1 MMENGGV
8 SIMIATFEH
17 VQMVEKAEELAKM
30 VWQSELAENYHR
42 CLYNV
47 QQDKEAQELIRAFQ
61 SIKERYD
68 EVQRFGKYHPDY
80 RKVTLETREL
90 KRKVDLHE
98 TIHAFKQAEDEIQK
112 TLDEI
117 SVMIGHSVS
126 QNVKVPTG
134 NPFFDSLSSCGG
146 GCGTGG
152 GCGCKAS

>member
-1 MMENGGV
+1 M
-8 SIMIATFEH
+8 MIATFEH

-30 VWQSELAENYHR
+30 IWQSELAEDYHR
-42 CLYNV
+42 CLYNL
-47 QQDKEAQELIRAFQ
+47 QHDQEAQELIRAFD
-61 SIKERYD
+61 SIKERYE

-98 TIHAFKQAEDEIQK
+98 TIHSFKEAEDAIQK

-117 SVMIGHSVS
+117 SVMIGKAVS
-126 QNVKVPTG
+126 DNVKVPTG
-134 NPFFDSLSSCGG
+134 NPFFDSMTSCGG
-146 GCGTGG
+146 GCGSGG